1 MTKAVDSAKEIFQAS
16 LQVLEQGK
24 SAALATIYQS
34 NSRWTVGARILVR
47 ADGSMLGNLGDERL
61 DTRVRDLAREAI
73 NTGVSTQVNFQERD
87 GTLVQSSPSESG
99 DVSIF
104 IQILLSSPT
113 LLLIGAGHIG
123 EAIVRLAKMLKWR
136 VVVVDDRPDFIT
148 PARLPDADERIL
160 VGYDPKT
167 ELLDPMP
174 ITITPST
181 FVLVATWG
189 WDQPVLRQ
197 IVDAPASYIG
207 LVASARKSI
216 FIFRELVQEGIP
228 PEKLARVRV
237 PTGLDLGAET
247 RSEIA
252 LSIMAEML
260 MIQRHA
266 TGIPLM
272 QFKGS
277 AIMAQSIKGIKS

>member
-1 MTKAVDSAKEIFQAS
+1 MTKTIDSAQEIFQAS
-16 LQVLEQGK
+16 LQVLESGK

-34 NSRWTVGARILVR
+34 NSRWTVGARMLLR
-47 ADGSMLGNLGDERL
+47 ADGSMLGHLGDDYL
-61 DTRVRDLAREAI
+61 DVRVRDLAREAI
-73 NTGVSTQVNFQERD
+73 NAGASTQVSFQERD
-87 GTLVQSSPSESG
+87 GELIQSPANESD

-104 IQILLSSPT
+104 IQVLLSSPT

-123 EAIVRLAKMLKWR
+123 EAMVRIAKMLQWR
-136 VVVVDDRPDFIT
+136 VVVVDDRPDFIA
-148 PARLPDADERIL
+148 PARLPYADERIL

-174 ITITPST
+174 IAITPST

-189 WDQPVLRQ
+189 WDQPALRQ
-197 IVDAPASYIG
+197 IVDAPAAYIG

-216 FIFRELVQEGIP
+216 FIFRELVQEGVP
-228 PEKLARVRV
+228 PEKLARIRV

-247 RSEIA
+247 PAEIA

-260 MIQRHA
+260 MIQRRA
-266 TGIPLM
+266 TGIPLL
-272 QFKGS
+272 QFKGN
-277 AIMAQSIKGIKS
+277 AIMAQSLMGIK